1 MIRRTPRYT
10 RTDTPVPYTTLFRPG
25 QRRAAQPRGGARGR
39 PGRARPRDARRRCDI
54 PRCSWRSFNLE
65 ADPETA
71 QPVGQEHGVKAAGPP
86 QDHGECN
93 PREPKVKPFAVGAER
108 ARGAAGGGGGEVRGG
123 WHEPPAPRGEG
134 DETGSGDRSGSAT

>member
-25 QRRAAQPRGGARGR
+25 QRRAAQPRSGARGR

-54 PRCSWRSFNLE
+54 PRCSWRPFNLE

-71 QPVGQEHGVKAAGPP
+71 QPVGQEHGVKVAGPP
-86 QDHGECN
+86 QDHVECK
-93 PREPKVKPFAVGAER
+93 RSEPNVKPFAVEIGR
-108 ARGAAGGGGGEVRGG
+108 AHVCTPVTNAHLVCRLLLENKNK
-123 WHEPPAPRGEG
+123 
-134 DETGSGDRSGSAT
+134 